1 MLKNLMI
8 IGAVLL
14 ALATIFLADYFINNY
29 DKSTGYLGFK
39 VKPILLNY
47 KTFKEDYDKNSKKY
61 SLLSGSV
68 FVFDNGQLKYEIYFS
83 NIIGYYKYRIFYYK
97 TKILKQKKK
106 RKMEIK
112 ENTKDFLN
120 FISKDD

>member
-8 IGAVLL
+8 IVAVLF
-14 ALATIFLADYFINNY
+14 ALVTIFLADYFINNY

-61 SLLSGSV
+61 SLLSSSV

>member
-8 IGAVLL
+8 IGAVLF

-68 FVFDNGQLKYEIYFS
+68 FVFDNGQLKYEIYFP
-83 NIIGYYKYRIFYYK
+83 
-97 TKILKQKKK
+97 
-106 RKMEIK
+106 
-112 ENTKDFLN
+112 
-120 FISKDD
+120 